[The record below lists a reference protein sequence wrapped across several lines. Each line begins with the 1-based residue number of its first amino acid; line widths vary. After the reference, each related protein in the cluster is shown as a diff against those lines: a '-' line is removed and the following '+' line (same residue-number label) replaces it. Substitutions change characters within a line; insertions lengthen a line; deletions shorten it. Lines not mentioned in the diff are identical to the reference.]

1 MGTPREYGFND
12 ISKENI
18 LKADPL
24 SFFFFFLRLSSFTV
38 TPFSRQVVLC
48 QREGGHNTSLNPTV
62 WFVRPTQPHWP
73 TAVLVSVRTH
83 VSCLDEG
90 WMLSTVLE
98 CIGTAGGAGMPALA
112 LLSLS
117 VFLCSSRAPFPFQS
131 QIKGQTAFIFKQS
144 RSDPE
149 VVVTHICFLGCLT

>member
-1 MGTPREYGFND
+1 MALMTFQ
-12 ISKENI
+12 KEKI
-18 LKADPL
+18 LKADPQ
-24 SFFFFFLRLSSFTV
+24 SFFCGRPRSQWPLLAGKL
-38 TPFSRQVVLC
+38 FSV
-48 QREGGHNTSLNPTV
+48 RERGGHNTSLKPTF
-62 WFVRPTQPHWP
+62 WFGRPTQPHWP

-117 VFLCSSRAPFPFQS
+117 VFLCSSSAPLPFQS
-131 QIKGQTAFIFKQS
+131 QIKDKQHSFSS

-149 VVVTHICFLGCLT
+149 VVVTHICFLGCLTWE